1 MDTEFE
7 KYLDADLARRVK
19 EYDEIFSMAGSKK
32 MNEISF
38 NYCDQKH
45 EGGAKERD
53 DYVSKLVEGINIECH
68 ATTEHKYHWLE
79 ITIHRGAKLSEKG

>member
-1 MDTEFE
+1 MATEFE
-7 KYLDADLARRVK
+7 EYLKADLARRTK
-19 EYDEIFSMAGSKK
+19 EFDEIFSMAGSKK
-32 MNEISF
+32 INEISF

-45 EGGAKERD
+45 KDGIKERD

-79 ITIHRGAKLSEKG
+79 ITIRRGAKPSE